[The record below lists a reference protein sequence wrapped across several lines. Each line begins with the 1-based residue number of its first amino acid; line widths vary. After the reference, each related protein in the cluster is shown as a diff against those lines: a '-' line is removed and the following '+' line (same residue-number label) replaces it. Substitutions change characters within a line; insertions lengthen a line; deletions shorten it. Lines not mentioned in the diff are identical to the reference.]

1 MDKQAPTTSV
11 QHNDDYSKA
20 LIESYAQWM
29 DGDTFQG
36 STISEEPATIET
48 PIGTIPKPDFDK
60 GTIPT
65 IEKQKPDDGGT
76 KDPKFN
82 AGPPDSTKNKSSYGA
97 QIKQTNIVSK
107 EEVEVATEG
116 KKAKKDHDGDGKIE
130 SGKAEYFGSKDKAI
144 KKAMRKEELEA
155 KLEEI
160 LTELSEMTETTFT
173 ITKERWEKA
182 VAEREGTVEEEAAC
196 DTKSEGYGAKK
207 KKTIDKIMGY
217 ARKK

>member
-1 MDKQAPTTSV
+1 V

-36 STISEEPATIET
+36 TTIKEEPATIET

-60 GTIPT
+60 ETIPT
-65 IEKQKPDDGGT
+65 IKVVNTDDGST
-76 KDPKFN
+76 KDPKAN
-82 AGPPDSTKNKSSYGA
+82 AGAPDSTKNKSSYGA
-97 QIKQTNIVSK
+97 EIKNNAISVK
-107 EEVEVATEG
+107 REEVEVE
-116 KKAKKDHDGDGKIE
+116 KKAT
-130 SGKAEYFGSKDKAI
+130 
-144 KKAMRKEELEA
+144 REELEA

-182 VAEREGTVEEEAAC
+182 AAEREGTVVEEEAAC
-196 DTKSEGYGAKK
+196 ESKK
-207 KKTIDKIMGY
+207 QKTIDKIMSY
-217 ARKK
+217 SRKK

>member
-36 STISEEPATIET
+36 TTIKEEPATIET

-60 GTIPT
+60 ETIPT
-65 IEKQKPDDGGT
+65 IKVVNTDDGSK

-82 AGPPDSTKNKSSYGA
+82 AGPPDSTKNKPSYGA

-107 EEVEVATEG
+107 EEVEVE
-116 KKAKKDHDGDGKIE
+116 KKAT
-130 SGKAEYFGSKDKAI
+130 
-144 KKAMRKEELEA
+144 REELEA

-182 VAEREGTVEEEAAC
+182 AAEREGTVVEEEAAC
-196 DTKSEGYGAKK
+196 ESKK
-207 KKTIDKIMGY
+207 QKTIDKIMSY
-217 ARKK
+217 SRKK

>member
-36 STISEEPATIET
+36 TTIKEEPATIET

-107 EEVEVATEG
+107 EEVEVE
-116 KKAKKDHDGDGKIE
+116 KKAT
-130 SGKAEYFGSKDKAI
+130 
-144 KKAMRKEELEA
+144 REELEA

-182 VAEREGTVEEEAAC
+182 AAEREGTVVEEEAAC
-196 DTKSEGYGAKK
+196 ESKK
-207 KKTIDKIMGY
+207 QKTIDKIMSY
-217 ARKK
+217 SRKK

>member
-36 STISEEPATIET
+36 TTIKEEPATIET

-60 GTIPT
+60 ETIPT
-65 IEKQKPDDGGT
+65 IKVVNTDDGST
-76 KDPKFN
+76 KDPKAN
-82 AGPPDSTKNKSSYGA
+82 AGAPDSTK
-97 QIKQTNIVSK
+97 IKQSHGAEIKNNAISVK
-107 EEVEVATEG
+107 REEVEVE
-116 KKAKKDHDGDGKIE
+116 KKAT
-130 SGKAEYFGSKDKAI
+130 
-144 KKAMRKEELEA
+144 REELEA

-182 VAEREGTVEEEAAC
+182 AAEREGKVVEEEAGC
-196 DTKSEGYGAKK
+196 STNESKK
-207 KKTIDKIMGY
+207 QKTIDKIMSY
-217 ARKK
+217 SRKK

>member
-29 DGDTFQG
+29 DGNTFQG

-60 GTIPT
+60 ETIPT
-65 IEKQKPDDGGT
+65 IKVVNTDDGSK

-82 AGPPDSTKNKSSYGA
+82 AGPPDSTK
-97 QIKQTNIVSK
+97 IKQSHGAEIKHLQTAVK
-107 EEVEVATEG
+107 REEVE
-116 KKAKKDHDGDGKIE
+116 KKAT
-130 SGKAEYFGSKDKAI
+130 
-144 KKAMRKEELEA
+144 REELEA

-160 LTELSEMTETTFT
+160 ITELSEMTQTTFT

-182 VAEREGTVEEEAAC
+182 VAEKEGTVVEEEAAC
-196 DTKSEGYGAKK
+196 ESKK
-207 KKTIDKIMGY
+207 QKTIDKIMSY
-217 ARKK
+217 SRKK

>member
-20 LIESYAQWM
+20 LIEPYAQWM

-60 GTIPT
+60 ETIPT
-65 IEKQKPDDGGT
+65 IKVVNTDNGST
-76 KDPKFN
+76 KDPKAN
-82 AGPPDSTKNKSSYGA
+82 AGAPDSTK
-97 QIKQTNIVSK
+97 IKQSHGAEIKNNAISVK
-107 EEVEVATEG
+107 REEVE
-116 KKAKKDHDGDGKIE
+116 KKAT
-130 SGKAEYFGSKDKAI
+130 
-144 KKAMRKEELEA
+144 REELEA

-160 LTELSEMTETTFT
+160 ITELSEMTQTTFT

-182 VAEREGTVEEEAAC
+182 VAEKEGTVVEEEAAC
-196 DTKSEGYGAKK
+196 ESKK
-207 KKTIDKIMGY
+207 QKTIDKIMSY
-217 ARKK
+217 SRKK